1 MSKLTIE
8 QVRER
13 LRAACDE
20 AGSMRAWADG
30 HGMSAAFVSDVLK
43 GLRRPGDRMLAALGI
58 ERTIVRDVIY
68 RDAGTGPDR
77 AKKGEGDV

>member
-68 RDAGTGPDR
+68 RDAGTGPGR
-77 AKKGEGDV
+77 AKEGDDDA